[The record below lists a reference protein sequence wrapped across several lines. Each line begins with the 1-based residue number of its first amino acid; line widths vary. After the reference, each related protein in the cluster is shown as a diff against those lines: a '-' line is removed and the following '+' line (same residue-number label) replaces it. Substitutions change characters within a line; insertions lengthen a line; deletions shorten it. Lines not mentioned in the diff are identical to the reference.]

1 MRAKNE
7 YSDHFDF
14 SMMKKFNLNF
24 QARLLNVVIVF
35 DTKKSI
41 FLGLKLSREK
51 NRIVRKTNI
60 ITSIILMF
68 IFLRKRLLYAYLTQ

>member
-35 DTKKSI
+35 DTKK
-41 FLGLKLSREK
+41 KH
-51 NRIVRKTNI
+51 
-60 ITSIILMF
+60 F
-68 IFLRKRLLYAYLTQ
+68 IRSQAFT